1 MPVTILANPH
11 DLNGR
16 AIKPD
21 RSLIDKRLMRRA
33 RNLNILDRAIFDLV
47 LVQSIPRRYVAALL
61 GLSEGTIS
69 RRIRKI
75 KNLLY
80 DKIVVLLTSDCF
92 LSAELREVGLDY
104 FLRRKPITHIAQA
117 RHMSRYQINAYLIAC
132 REILQY
138 RLAVS
143 QQNDRTVDK
152 NASQ

>member
-1 MPVTILANPH
+1 MPATTLIDPH

-33 RNLNILDRAIFDLV
+33 RNLSILDRAIFDLV
-47 LVQSIPRRYVAALL
+47 LVRSIPHRYVAALL

-75 KNLLY
+75 RNLLY
-80 DKIVVLLTSDCF
+80 DKIVVLLTSDRF

-104 FLRRKPITHIAQA
+104 FLRRKPINHIAQT
-117 RHMSRYQINAYLIAC
+117 RRMSHYQINAYLIAC

-138 RLAVS
+138 RLAIS
-143 QQNDRTVDK
+143 QQK
-152 NASQ
+152 WQLGQ

>member
-1 MPVTILANPH
+1 MPVTTPINPQ
-11 DLNGR
+11 DLNRKSVKSSR
-16 AIKPD
+16 A
-21 RSLIDKRLMRRA
+21 LIDKRMMRRA
-33 RNLNILDRAIFDLV
+33 KHLDILDRAIFDLV
-47 LVQSIPRRYVAALL
+47 LVRSIPHRYVAALL

-80 DKIVVLLTSDCF
+80 DKIVVLLTSDGF

-104 FLRRKPITHIAQA
+104 LLRRKPITHIAQA
-117 RHMSRYQINAYLIAC
+117 RRMSRHQINAYLIAC

-143 QQNDRTVDK
+143 QQNGSTANK
-152 NASQ
+152 NAPQ